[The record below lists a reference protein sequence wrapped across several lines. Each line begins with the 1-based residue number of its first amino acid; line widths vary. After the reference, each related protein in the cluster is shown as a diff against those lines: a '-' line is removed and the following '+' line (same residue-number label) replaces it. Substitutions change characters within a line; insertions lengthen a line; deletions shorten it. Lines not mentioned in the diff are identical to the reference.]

1 MENKQHFIRK
11 YKVKVD
17 MASQITNHP
26 SFQTVNIRQG
36 TNDEEVIYVYYRISF
51 LIKKSI
57 QVVIIVVVQSEFG
70 SFNNIK
76 KKQFIHDEEVKS
88 LILKLLMLFF
98 QLHTNR

>member
-36 TNDEEVIYVYYRISF
+36 TNDEEVIYVYYRIS
-51 LIKKSI
+51 LLTDHPPKSDLWW
-57 QVVIIVVVQSEFG
+57 E
-70 SFNNIK
+70 
-76 KKQFIHDEEVKS
+76 
-88 LILKLLMLFF
+88 
-98 QLHTNR
+98 R

>member
-1 MENKQHFIRK
+1 MSKKKEYGKQVALYVNNYSEN
-11 YKVKVD
+11 

-57 QVVIIVVVQSEFG
+57 
-70 SFNNIK
+70 
-76 KKQFIHDEEVKS
+76 
-88 LILKLLMLFF
+88 
-98 QLHTNR
+98 

>member
-1 MENKQHFIRK
+1 
-11 YKVKVD
+11 

-57 QVVIIVVVQSEFG
+57 QVVIIVVQSEFG

-98 QLHTNR
+98 QLHTNRYIVISSSLVSLKLN